1 MGRFGALPDGV
12 CLGGSAPAAADG
24 VPLLKIQLVHPPVY
38 THPSAFTAM
47 RPAPPVGLAYI
58 GAALRRAGHS
68 VSLLDAVGEAPTQAT
83 PDRGLLR
90 MGLTVEQ
97 MVARLDPDADALAIT
112 NMWSHSWPVLREL
125 ICAFRARRPELLI
138 VCGGEHFSGL
148 PEHSMAEAPID
159 YVVMGEGEEIAVQ
172 LFAALASGE
181 DFDPGKI
188 DGICWR
194 RGGEIVRN
202 ARAERIRA
210 VDEIP
215 WPAWDLFDLDAYNEN
230 NYFSGNKYGKTVPIL
245 ATRGC
250 PYQCTYCSSPQMWT
264 TRWYAR
270 DAVDVAD
277 EIEFYAKSYGA
288 NNFPFHDLTA
298 IVKRDWILTFA
309 REIIRRGLD
318 IRWQLPSGT
327 RCEVVDA
334 EVAPLL
340 ARSGCRSLAY
350 APESG
355 SERTRELIKKRMKTE
370 SLIRAVE
377 ETVRH
382 GINVSSFLVIGF
394 PHDTAEDLRETV
406 RLARRL
412 ARMGV
417 DDTSCCFFVPL
428 PATELY
434 QKLAAEG
441 RIRLDDDF
449 LGLPIR
455 AIDKRLQEQN
465 NFCEKLSARQLT
477 FYKYWIFLN
486 FYVVSWLTH
495 PKRVWRLLYNLVLD
509 LEDSKMDVLLHDRK
523 VRALRFLGLAKR
535 REARPS

>member
-1 MGRFGALPDGV
+1 
-12 CLGGSAPAAADG
+12 
-24 VPLLKIQLVHPPVY
+24 LKIQLVHPPVY

-58 GAALRRAGHS
+58 GAALRAAGHE
-68 VSLLDAVGEAPTQAT
+68 VSLLDAVGEAPSQARK
-83 PDRGLLR
+83 DGGLLR
-90 MGLTVEQ
+90 LGLGVEQ
-97 MVARLDPDADALAIT
+97 MVERLDPAADALAVT
-112 NMWSHSWPVLREL
+112 NMWSHSWTVVREMLR
-125 ICAFRARRPELLI
+125 AFKARQPDTLI
-138 VCGGEHFSGL
+138 VCGGEHFSAL
-148 PEHSMAEAPID
+148 PELSMEQAPID
-159 YVVMGEGEEIAVQ
+159 YLVMGEGEEIALR
-172 LFAALASGE
+172 LFAALEAGPP
-181 DFDPGKI
+181 FDAGKI
-188 DGICWR
+188 DGLCWR
-194 RGGEIVRN
+194 RDGEIVQN
-202 ARAERIRA
+202 ARAQRIRA

-230 NYFSGNKYGKTVPIL
+230 NFFSGNKYGKTVPML

-250 PYQCTYCSSPQMWT
+250 PYQCTYCSSPSMWT

-270 DAVDVAD
+270 DPVDVAD
-277 EIEFYAKSYGA
+277 EIESYVERYGA

-298 IVKRDWILTFA
+298 IVKREWILRFA
-309 REIIRRGLD
+309 REIIRRDLD

-355 SERTRELIKKRMKTE
+355 SERTRKLIKKRMKTE
-370 SLIRAVE
+370 SLLRAVE

-394 PHDTAEDLRETV
+394 PHDTREDLRETV

-428 PATELY
+428 PSTELY
-434 QKLAAEG
+434 GELEARG
-441 RIRLDDDF
+441 RVRLDDDF
-449 LGLPIR
+449 LRLPIR
-455 AIDKRLQEQN
+455 GIDKLLREEA
-465 NFCEKLSARQLT
+465 NFCDHLSARQLN

-486 FYVVSWLTH
+486 FYVVSFLTH
-495 PKRVWRLLYNLVLD
+495 PKRVLRLFYNLVMD
-509 LEDSKMDVLLHDRK
+509 LEDSKMDVFLHNLK
-523 VRALRFLGLAKR
+523 VRVLRLLGVQKSSA
-535 REARPS
+535 ARPG